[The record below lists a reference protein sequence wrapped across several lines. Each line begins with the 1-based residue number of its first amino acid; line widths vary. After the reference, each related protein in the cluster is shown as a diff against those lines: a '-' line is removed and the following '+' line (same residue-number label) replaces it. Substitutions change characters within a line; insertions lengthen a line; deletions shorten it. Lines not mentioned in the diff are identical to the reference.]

1 MTRASVSA
9 NIEHVSD
16 SDDCSWWR
24 PGELQMQSSFWAF
37 VPPAIDESFK
47 GLRRHELDDEAWV
60 DHRPGWLAGDQVVF
74 DRLIFGLRWLERT
87 GQLQHGQ
94 LMREPRLTSSWQS
107 NDGPEPLPVLAAMR
121 RALRARYAKA
131 FESIGFNLYRRGRD
145 SLGWH
150 GDRRREAPADAVVAI
165 VSVGAPRPFQLR
177 PAGGRTA
184 VSFDL
189 GDGDLFVMGGAC
201 QRDWE
206 HRVPRRRHAEPRI
219 SITFRHRTP
228 IDDCVAWV

>member
-1 MTRASVSA
+1 M
-9 NIEHVSD
+9 IERMSEP
-16 SDDCSWWR
+16 SEGSWWR
-24 PGELQMQSSFWAF
+24 PGELHLQSTFSGF
-37 VPPAIDESFK
+37 VTPAIDESFA
-47 GLRRHELDDEAWV
+47 GLRRHELDDDAWV
-60 DHRPGWLAGDQVVF
+60 DHRPGWLVGDQVVF
-74 DRLIFGLRWLERT
+74 DRLIFGLRWLWRT
-87 GQLQHGQ
+87 GRLEHGQ

-107 NDGPEPLPVLAAMR
+107 NDGPEALPVLAAMR
-121 RALRARYAKA
+121 RALCARYAKA
-131 FESIGFNLYRRGRD
+131 FESIGFNCYRRGRD

-177 PAGGRTA
+177 PAGGRLA
-184 VSFDL
+184 RSFDL
-189 GDGDLFVMGGAC
+189 GDGDLFVMGGTC

-228 IDDCVAWV
+228 AIDDCVAGA